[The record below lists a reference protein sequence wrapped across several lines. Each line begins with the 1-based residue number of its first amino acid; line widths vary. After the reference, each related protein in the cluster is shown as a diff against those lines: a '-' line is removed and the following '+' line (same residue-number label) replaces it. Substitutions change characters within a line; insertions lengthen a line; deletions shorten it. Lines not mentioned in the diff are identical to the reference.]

1 MQVIDLNSK
10 FNLFKD
16 LWSPK
21 IVAELNDHQ
30 FKIAK
35 IKGEFVFHKHDHTDE
50 AFIVIK
56 GEMFMKLESNTVCV
70 REGEM
75 CVVKKNI
82 THKPFAPEECWI
94 MLVEMA
100 GTKNT
105 GDAEEFSMPSTEGI
119 EI

>member
-56 GEMFMKLESNTVCV
+56 GEMFVKSEGSTVRI

-82 THKPFAPEECWI
+82 THKPFSFD
-94 MLVEMA
+94 MLVRVCQ
-100 GTKNT
+100 
-105 GDAEEFSMPSTEGI
+105 EFLVSPNCRLL
-119 EI
+119 

>member
-1 MQVIDLNSK
+1 MQVIDLKSK

-35 IKGEFVFHKHDHTDE
+35 IKGEFIFHKHDHTDE

-56 GEMFMKLESNTVCV
+56 G
-70 REGEM
+70 
-75 CVVKKNI
+75 
-82 THKPFAPEECWI
+82 
-94 MLVEMA
+94 
-100 GTKNT
+100 
-105 GDAEEFSMPSTEGI
+105 
-119 EI
+119 

>member
-1 MQVIDLNSK
+1 MQVIDLISK
-10 FNLFKD
+10 FNLYKD
-16 LWSPK
+16 FWSPK
-21 IVAELNDHQ
+21 VVAELNDHQ
-30 FKIAK
+30 LKIAK
-35 IKGEFVFHKHDHTDE
+35 IKGEFVSHKHDNTDE

-56 GEMFMKLESNTVCV
+56 GEMFMKLESNTVRI

-105 GDAEEFSMPSTEGI
+105 GNAEDFSMPSTEGA

>member
-1 MQVIDLNSK
+1 MQVIDLISK

-16 LWSPK
+16 FWSPK
-21 IVAELNDHQ
+21 VVAELNDHQ
-30 FKIAK
+30 LKIAK
-35 IKGEFVFHKHDHTDE
+35 IKGEFVSHKHDNTDE

-56 GEMFMKLESNTVCV
+56 GEMFMKLESHTVRI

-100 GTKNT
+100 GTRNT
-105 GDAEEFSMPSTEGI
+105 GDAKDFSMPSTEGV

>member
-16 LWSPK
+16 FWSPK

-50 AFIVIK
+50 AFIVI
-56 GEMFMKLESNTVCV
+56 TVSY
-70 REGEM
+70 
-75 CVVKKNI
+75 
-82 THKPFAPEECWI
+82 THLRAHET
-94 MLVEMA
+94 LR
-100 GTKNT
+100 
-105 GDAEEFSMPSTEGI
+105 
-119 EI
+119 